1 MSFFRICIFLLII
14 ILQSCNKKT
23 ENIWNI
29 KPNNTPNVE
38 IVDISKKMYN
48 KNVDLEVF
56 KKEFPWF
63 QGSVS
68 DEEFL
73 KRRTDKEEI
82 AIYQNAEKLIDIP
95 KLEKELGSLFAYIQY
110 YFPKF
115 RTPKVYI
122 YSSGLQSVLAPII
135 YSEDDFLFIDISAF
149 MGEKSSYYEGLDEYI
164 RKTMNPKNI
173 VPKVSMAIAESIVMI
188 DKNQYKFIDL
198 LIYEGKI
205 MTLQDAFLPNTPDH
219 LKINY
224 TPEQYGWA
232 INYQSDIWNY
242 FVENNLLFSDDERLA
257 ERFIAPAPFSKFYT
271 EIDNE
276 SSPQIGI
283 FTGWQICRHFFTKN
297 DKTQLAEFLI
307 LDSETIFNK
316 SEYKGK

>member
-14 ILQSCNKKT
+14 ALQSCKKESKNT
-23 ENIWNI
+23 WNI
-29 KPNNTPNVE
+29 TPQNTPRVE

-95 KLEKELGSLFAYIQY
+95 KLEQELGSLFAHIQY

-122 YSSGLQSVLAPII
+122 YSSGLQNVLAPII

-224 TPEQYGWA
+224 TPEQYDWA

-242 FVENNLLFSDDERLA
+242 FVENNLLFSDDEHLA

-283 FTGWQICRHFFTKN
+283 FTGWQICRHFFAKN

>member
-48 KNVDLEVF
+48 KNIDLEVF

-95 KLEKELGSLFAYIQY
+95 KLEKELGSLFAHIQY

-122 YSSGLQSVLAPII
+122 YSSGLQSVLTPII

-224 TPEQYGWA
+224 TPEQYDWA

>member
-38 IVDISKKMYN
+38 IVNISKKMYN
-48 KNVDLEVF
+48 KNIDLEVF

-95 KLEKELGSLFAYIQY
+95 KLEKELGRLFAHIQY

-135 YSEDDFLFIDISAF
+135 YSEEDFLFIDISAF

-224 TPEQYGWA
+224 TPEQYDWA

-257 ERFIAPAPFSKFYT
+257 ERFITPAPFSKFYT

>member
-38 IVDISKKMYN
+38 IVNISKKMYN
-48 KNVDLEVF
+48 KNIDLEVF

-95 KLEKELGSLFAYIQY
+95 KLEKELGSLFAHIQY

-224 TPEQYGWA
+224 TPEQYDWA